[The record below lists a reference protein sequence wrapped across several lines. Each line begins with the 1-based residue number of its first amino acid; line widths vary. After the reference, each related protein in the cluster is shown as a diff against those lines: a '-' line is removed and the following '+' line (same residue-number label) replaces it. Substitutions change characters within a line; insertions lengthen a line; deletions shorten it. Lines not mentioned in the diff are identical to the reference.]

1 MGQTLPHSLGDCDQL
16 KERERARE
24 RAKERVKSSETR
36 SRNKNTGIPSGN
48 AGNDIVTV
56 FITTLRRMTSV

>member
-1 MGQTLPHSLGDCDQL
+1 MSECVQKSDEDKVTFEAKEMGMERK
-16 KERERARE
+16 KERGAGEMPT
-24 RAKERVKSSETR
+24 S
-36 SRNKNTGIPSGN
+36 N